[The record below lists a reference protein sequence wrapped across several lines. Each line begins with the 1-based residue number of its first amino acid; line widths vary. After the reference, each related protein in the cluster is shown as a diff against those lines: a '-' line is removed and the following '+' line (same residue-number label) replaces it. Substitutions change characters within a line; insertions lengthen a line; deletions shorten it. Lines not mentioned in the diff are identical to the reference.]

1 MNILITGGAG
11 FIGSTLADRLL
22 IEGHYVIVV
31 DNMNDFYSKEIKK
44 NNIKHNLSNKN
55 YKFYLYDIEDRRQSK
70 RVFKENKIDCVVHLA
85 ARAGVR
91 PSLEQPELYK
101 RTNFLGTQNLL
112 NLSRHFGVKKFVF
125 ASSSSVYGNCEEP
138 IFSESFSEYHPI
150 SPYAM
155 TKMSGEHLCES
166 YARLYGI
173 NTTCLRFFTAYGPRQ
188 RPDLAINKFATLIK
202 QDQEIPVFGDGLTFR
217 DYTYVDDIVDGIT
230 KAMSYDKNIFEVIN
244 LGGGNPI
251 TLNNLVKT
259 LEDAI
264 GKKAKINR
272 LPMQEGDVNKTIAD
286 VSKAKA
292 LLNFEAK
299 ISFKEGIS
307 NFLKWQEKN
316 EKEMS
321 KSKKKWFGIF

>member
-22 IEGHYVIVV
+22 NEGHYIIVA
-31 DNMNDFYSKEIKK
+31 DNMNEFYSKKIKK
-44 NNIKHNLSNKN
+44 SNISHNHNNKN
-55 YKFYLYDIEDRRQSK
+55 YKFYRADIEDRRQSK
-70 RVFKENKIDCVVHLA
+70 RIFKENKIDCVVHLA

-138 IFSESFSEYHPI
+138 IFSESFSEYKPI

-155 TKMSGEHLCES
+155 TKISGEHLCES
-166 YARLYGI
+166 YARLYNI

-202 QDQEIPVFGDGLTFR
+202 QDKEIPVFGDGTTFR
-217 DYTYVDDIVDGIT
+217 DYTYVDDIVDGIIR
-230 KAMSYDKNIFEVIN
+230 AMHYNKNIFDVFNI
-244 LGGGNPI
+244 GGGNPV

-259 LEDAI
+259 IEAAL
-264 GKKAKINR
+264 GKEAKINR

-286 VSKAKA
+286 VSKAKE
-292 LLNFEAK
+292 LLGFETK
-299 ISFKEGIS
+299 TSFDVGIKK
-307 NFLKWQEKN
+307 FLEWQEEF
-316 EKEMS
+316 EKQNIT
-321 KSKKKWFGIF
+321 KKKWFNLF